1 MASTTPW
8 SCCARRQTRRC
19 ASAAVRG
26 CRTPRRRRCLCADS
40 KLPAPLSPLLQ
51 ARAALLQQLDR
62 NMTHYSE
69 LYQPCP
75 VEEFLSSEL
84 GVWSYNVMLFAVQHP
99 ALQKFSLDSHVKPA
113 VRSLKA
119 AGLDHTD
126 IWFVITKRLELLS
139 EPISLQRWLDFMAAQ
154 VSSPCWLGKQ
164 WVHSKWAQCMQAC
177 MRLCCCSTNAET

>member
-1 MASTTPW
+1 VQRTQHDNENPLELL
-8 SCCARRQTRRC
+8 RQT
-19 ASAAVRG
+19 
-26 CRTPRRRRCLCADS
+26 TDP
-40 KLPAPLSPLLQ
+40 Q

-62 NMTHYSE
+62 NMSHYSE

-75 VEEFLSSEL
+75 VEEFLSKEL

-126 IWFVITKRLELLS
+126 IWFVITKRLELLT
-139 EPISLQRWLDFMAAQ
+139 EPIALQRWLDFLAAQ
-154 VSSPCWLGKQ
+154 VREQG
-164 WVHSKWAQCMQAC
+164 M
-177 MRLCCCSTNAET
+177 T

>member
-1 MASTTPW
+1 MVLGLNLRQNVRSTGSGACFPRHTVAKPVIKPRLLPVC
-8 SCCARRQTRRC
+8 SGSSSSGSSTSVKDLQDTKHGDDNPLELLRRT
-19 ASAAVRG
+19 
-26 CRTPRRRRCLCADS
+26 TDP
-40 KLPAPLSPLLQ
+40 Q

-69 LYQPCP
+69 LYQPCA

-99 ALQKFSLDSHVKPA
+99 ALQKFSLGSHVKPA

-154 VSSPCWLGKQ
+154 VTS
-164 WVHSKWAQCMQAC
+164 
-177 MRLCCCSTNAET
+177 

>member
-8 SCCARRQTRRC
+8 SCCARRQTRRY

-26 CRTPRRRRCLCADS
+26 GWRTPRRRWCPCADG
-40 KLPAPLSPLLQ
+40 KLLAYYYPLLQ

-154 VSSPCWLGKQ
+154 VRSACW
-164 WVHSKWAQCMQAC
+164 
-177 MRLCCCSTNAET
+177 

>member
-1 MASTTPW
+1 MKDVQRTQHDNENPLELL
-8 SCCARRQTRRC
+8 RQT
-19 ASAAVRG
+19 
-26 CRTPRRRRCLCADS
+26 TDP
-40 KLPAPLSPLLQ
+40 Q

-62 NMTHYSE
+62 NMSHYSE

-75 VEEFLSSEL
+75 VEEFLSKEL

-126 IWFVITKRLELLS
+126 IWFVITKRLGLLS
-139 EPISLQRWLDFMAAQ
+139 EPIALQRWLDFLSAQ
-154 VSSPCWLGKQ
+154 VRGQHDFCRASS
-164 WVHSKWAQCMQAC
+164 QCALHC
-177 MRLCCCSTNAET
+177 HPATHAAA